1 MNLPKLSSWYTRG
14 AIVAVCLGAVG
25 VVKYGLRWK
34 DDNKVEELAEYVIK
48 EETGADLDLT
58 PNTPEYDTTTT
69 YTTKLGDYEKL
80 PVEKGT
86 I

>member
-1 MNLPKLSSWYTRG
+1 MNLSFGSWYVRG
-14 AIVAVCLGAVG
+14 AIVAACLGAVG
-25 VVKYGLRWK
+25 VVKYGLRLK

-58 PNTPEYDTTTT
+58 TTC
-69 YTTKLGDYEKL
+69 TTKLGNYEKFPEEL
-80 PVEKGT
+80 GV

>member
-58 PNTPEYDTTTT
+58 TTC
-69 YTTKLGDYEKL
+69 TTKLGNYEKFPEEL
-80 PVEKGT
+80 GV